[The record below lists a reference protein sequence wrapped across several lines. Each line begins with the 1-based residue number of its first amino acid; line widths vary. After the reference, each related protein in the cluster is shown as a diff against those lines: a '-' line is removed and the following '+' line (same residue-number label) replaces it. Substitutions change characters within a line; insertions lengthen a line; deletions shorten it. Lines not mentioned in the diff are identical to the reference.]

1 MSVHSLYVVSESG
14 SLQFYYDHS
23 TVNTEV
29 EKSFT
34 FPVPLTFKVFDGRIA
49 VDFGSLDEVKA
60 GYTVLSVNKLEA
72 KGTHLEDGRE
82 ILQVFSDE
90 QNFPLTIKFERPRL
104 HPNDRIQLASIFQ
117 TLHRM
122 ARLLSPL
129 ADTTEV
135 DNPNPSADPG
145 DKRVVSIWNSGIQSL
160 ETPACRI
167 HCLES
172 RTGVKFLLVTD
183 TKLPSA
189 ARESLRRV
197 YEAYTD
203 YVLKNPFYA
212 SNQPFNFEFFVNQVK
227 IICEQVERG
236 IYVSS

>member
-1 MSVHSLYVVSESG
+1 VEVV
-14 SLQFYYDHS
+14 DR
-23 TVNTEV
+23 N
-29 EKSFT
+29 SF
-34 FPVPLTFKVFDGRIA
+34 VKRCRI
-49 VDFGSLDEVKA
+49 D
-60 GYTVLSVNKLEA
+60 
-72 KGTHLEDGRE
+72 R
-82 ILQVFSDE
+82 VFSDE
-90 QNFPLTIKFERPRL
+90 QNFPLTIKFGRPRL
-104 HPNDRIQLASIFQ
+104 RPNDRIQLASMFQ
-117 TLHRM
+117 PLHQM

-135 DNPNPSADPG
+135 ANTNPSADPG
-145 DKRVVSIWNSGIQSL
+145 DKQVVSIWNSGIQSL

-189 ARESLRRV
+189 SRESLRRV